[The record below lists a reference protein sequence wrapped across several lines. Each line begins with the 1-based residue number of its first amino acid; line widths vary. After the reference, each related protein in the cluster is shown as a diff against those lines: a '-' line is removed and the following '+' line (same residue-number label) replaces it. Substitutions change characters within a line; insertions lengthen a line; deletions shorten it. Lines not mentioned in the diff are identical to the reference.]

1 MGHLS
6 FIGDDYDWEDRMVAP
21 VYVTNEATGFTNKLN
36 NQMDH
41 TWDGFYT
48 GQKHKSQFDS
58 MI

>member
-6 FIGDDYDWEDRMVAP
+6 FIGDDYDWEDRTAAP

-36 NQMDH
+36 SMMDH

-48 GQKHKSQFDS
+48 G
-58 MI
+58 

>member
-6 FIGDDYDWEDRMVAP
+6 FIGDDFDWEDRMVTP

-36 NQMDH
+36 NMMDH

-48 GQKHKSQFDS
+48 G
-58 MI
+58 